1 MKLENLKDQEL
12 IQITAGSSCPKRYL
26 DEAYVR
32 IVLGYL
38 SK

>member
-1 MKLENLKDQEL
+1 MKLENLKPEEL
-12 IQITAGSSCPKRYL
+12 TQITAGTGCPKRYL

-38 SK
+38 RK

>member
-12 IQITAGSSCPKRYL
+12 MQITAGLACPKRYL

-32 IVLGYL
+32 IVLGSL